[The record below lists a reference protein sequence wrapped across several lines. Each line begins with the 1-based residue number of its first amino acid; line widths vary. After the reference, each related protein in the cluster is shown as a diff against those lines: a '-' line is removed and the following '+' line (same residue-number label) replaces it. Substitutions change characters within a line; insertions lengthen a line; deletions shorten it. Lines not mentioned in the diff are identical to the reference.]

1 MKKLEKDINEQ
12 QNEISNMKKIK
23 YNFEALNKNLFSISD
38 YMKYSLIYELNNTK
52 EILNV
57 FHIMINN
64 TKNNNG
70 NSFGEILKNY
80 LIVSEKIKTPK
91 KINYEENLKEAFCIF
106 KERCMSDLNKLNE
119 NDIFMRKL
127 IIILFEISYFN

>member
-1 MKKLEKDINEQ
+1 
-12 QNEISNMKKIK
+12 MKKIK
-23 YNFEALNKNLFSISD
+23 YNFENLNKNLFSISD

-57 FHIMINN
+57 FHITTNN
-64 TKNNNG
+64 TKNNND
-70 NSFGEILKNY
+70 NSFGEIIKNY
-80 LIVSEKIKTPK
+80 LIVSEKIKTLK

-106 KERCMSDLNKLNE
+106 KERCMRDLNESNE